1 MRPKTL
7 HAVSL
12 HILAGIP
19 LPSAVKEFI
28 DEFQYAP
35 AESMVLREPDLTGDP
50 VSDAFLGGLAEY
62 IGFRLQIPV
71 PEWALQP
78 SRFLEKP
85 IFMGGR
91 YSHSYMLVKTPFSF
105 RRRNLF
111 CGEVSL

>member
-7 HAVSL
+7 HAVAQRIQS
-12 HILAGIP
+12 GIP

-28 DEFQYAP
+28 DEYQYAP
-35 AESMVLREPDLTGDP
+35 MASMVDVEPVLTGDP

-62 IGFRLQIPV
+62 IGFHMQIPV
-71 PEWALQP
+71 PAWALQP